1 MAKIKTDQTTSN
13 AQANDADK
21 DESAAVA
28 AAVDTPSND
37 ESTSAESEGNVSSAD
52 CGNLKGVVTT
62 VSGVA
67 SVGLYGVSLGVSH
80 AVADATKLAEAAGDN
95 VTHAALHSVHVAMT
109 EFANRVNDAL
119 KSVEGEAAELL
130 QGIKNLF

>member
-13 AQANDADK
+13 AQANDVDK

-28 AAVDTPSND
+28 VDAASND

-52 CGNLKGVVTT
+52 SGNLKAVVTT

-67 SVGLYGVSLGVSH
+67 SVGLDRVSLGASH
-80 AVADATKLAEAAGDN
+80 AVAEATKVAEAAGDN